1 MFFQIVASASI
12 TGFLGFLAW
21 QIQRIGTRVEKLSDS
36 LNTRMDTQS
45 ADFIARMDTQSA
57 DLNARMDKLDARMDK
72 QSADFILRMDEQ
84 SNSLNSRMDDI
95 MRDVGAIRIQ
105 LGDMQGQMGET
116 KGQIVV
122 INQRLDENE
131 KAHAAFAESID
142 EIAAFVKGL

>member
-45 ADFIARMDTQSA
+45 AD
-57 DLNARMDKLDARMDK
+57 LNARMDKLDARMDR
-72 QSADFILRMDEQ
+72 QSADFILRMDGQ
-84 SNSLNSRMDDI
+84 SDSLNSRMDHI
-95 MRDVGAIRIQ
+95 MRDLGAIRIQ

>member
-45 ADFIARMDTQSA
+45 AD
-57 DLNARMDKLDARMDK
+57 LNARMDKLDARMDR
-72 QSADFILRMDEQ
+72 QSADFILRMDGQ
-84 SNSLNSRMDDI
+84 SDSLNSRMDHI
-95 MRDVGAIRIQ
+95 TRDLGAIRIQ

>member
-12 TGFLGFLAW
+12 TGFLGFLVW
-21 QIQRIGTRVEKLSDS
+21 QIQRIS
-36 LNTRMDTQS
+36 TRMDKL
-45 ADFIARMDTQSA
+45 SA

-72 QSADFILRMDEQ
+72 QSADLNARMDKQ
-84 SNSLNSRMDDI
+84 SADFIIRMDKQSDSLNARMDDI
-95 MRDVGAIRIQ
+95 MRDVGDIKMQ
-105 LGDMQGQMGET
+105 LGEM

>member
-12 TGFLGFLAW
+12 TGFLGFLVW
-21 QIQRIGTRVEKLSDS
+21 QIQRIS
-36 LNTRMDTQS
+36 TRMDKLS
-45 ADFIARMDTQSA
+45 AGLNARMDKLSA

-84 SNSLNSRMDDI
+84 SNSLNTRMDDI
-95 MRDVGAIRIQ
+95 MRDVGDIKMQ
-105 LGDMQGQMGET
+105 LRET

>member
-1 MFFQIVASASI
+1 MD
-12 TGFLGFLAW
+12 
-21 QIQRIGTRVEKLSDS
+21 KLSAD
-36 LNTRMDTQS
+36 LN
-45 ADFIARMDTQSA
+45 ARMDKLSA

-84 SNSLNSRMDDI
+84 SNSLNTRMDDI
-95 MRDVGAIRIQ
+95 MRDVGDIKMQ
-105 LGDMQGQMGET
+105 LGET